1 MSASAFQPLPVE
13 PSFFA
18 WRGHQ
23 IASYEAGAGPPV
35 LLIHSINA
43 AASAFEMRG
52 PFAGLQDAFRVQA
65 IDLLGFGRSDRP
77 ARRYTPDD
85 YIDLIGDTLRQRGEP
100 TALIASTLGAAYA
113 VAAAT
118 RWPALVRALVLV
130 CPTGIE
136 LLADPPGSL
145 AAVGYA
151 VLRGPVGAAI
161 YKGLATPPSVRYFLE
176 QQTYA
181 DPKNVT
187 PETFEGFY
195 RATQHPGAMYAPICF
210 VSGLL
215 NYNISEE
222 FARLT
227 QPLLIVWGR
236 QAKITKLKQADAFM
250 QRNPR
255 ARLEVFDNCGM
266 IVQDECSA
274 AFNQLAAAFLRE
286 TSNGSA

>member
-23 IASYEAGAGPPV
+23 IASYEAGSGSPV

-43 AASAFEMRG
+43 AASAFEMRA
-52 PFAGLQDAFRVQA
+52 PFAGLQNEFRVQA

-77 ARRYTPDD
+77 AHRYTPDD
-85 YIDLIGDTLRQRGEP
+85 YIDLIGDTLRQRNEP

-113 VAAAT
+113 VAAAN
-118 RWPALVRALVLV
+118 RWPNLVRSLLLI
-130 CPTGIE
+130 CPTGID
-136 LLADPPGSL
+136 LLADPPGSG
-145 AAVGYA
+145 AAVSYA
-151 VLRGPVGAAI
+151 VLRSPVGEAI
-161 YKGLATPPSVRYFLE
+161 YKGLATRPSVRYFLE

-181 DPKNVT
+181 NPKNVT

-227 QPLLIVWGR
+227 QPVLIVWGR

-250 QRNPR
+250 KRNPR

-266 IVQDECSA
+266 IVQDECST
-274 AFNQLAAAFLRE
+274 AFNQLAATFLRE
-286 TSNGSA
+286 PDTST